1 MRVRPADRSVERGG
15 EQPIPRPP
23 GTVPG
28 TDAPWLSMP
37 AALRVPSLDVLV
49 DRMGRFGPPI
59 VHATA
64 MPDIG
69 TPKQSAVLAALYT
82 DRARGPTVVLT
93 RRAAHLRNHRGEVAL
108 PGGRA
113 EPDDAD
119 LVATALREAHEET
132 DLDPSS
138 VEIVGGLDR
147 LQTFS
152 SHSEIHPFVGVLP
165 GRPELTPE
173 EGEVAAIL
181 HVPLAE
187 LVADGVF
194 REERWTFADQVDRPM
209 FFFELV
215 GDTVWG
221 ATARMLR
228 QLLLIALD
236 LDPRQ

>member
-1 MRVRPADRSVERGG
+1 MPVPTPDLTVQRGG
-15 EQPIPRPP
+15 DQEIPRPP
-23 GTVPG
+23 GTSPG
-28 TDAPWLSMP
+28 AGAPWASIPP
-37 AALRVPSLDVLV
+37 ADRVPSLDALV

-59 VHATA
+59 VHDTA

-69 TPKQSAVLAALYT
+69 TPRQSAVLAPIYPDAVH
-82 DRARGPTVVLT
+82 GPTVVLT
-93 RRAAHLRNHRGEVAL
+93 RRAAHLRNHQGEVAF
-108 PGGRA
+108 PGGRS
-113 EPDDAD
+113 EPGDED

-132 DLDPSS
+132 ALDPSS

-152 SHSEIHPFVGVLP
+152 SRSEIHPFVGVVP
-165 GRPELTPE
+165 DRPDLAPE

-187 LVADGVF
+187 LVADDVF
-194 REERWTFADQVDRPM
+194 REERWTFGDRVDRPM

-228 QLLLIALD
+228 QLLLIGLD